1 MLSFVYFN
9 IDYFNGRLFYD
20 TVAIINN
27 IFIRFIK
34 NGDLDMVAIFR
45 YVMTVNLFSM
55 YYYQSVNN
63 YCLLLHDK
71 DT

>member
-1 MLSFVYFN
+1 M
-9 IDYFNGRLFYD
+9 FYD
-20 TVAIINN
+20 TVINN

-34 NGDLDMVAIFR
+34 KGDLDMVAIFR

>member
-9 IDYFNGRLFYD
+9 IDYFNWRLFYD
-20 TVAIINN
+20 TVINN

-34 NGDLDMVAIFR
+34 KGDLDMVAIFR